1 MKKSVIIKTAI
12 VIFIAVMCLFCLNHA
27 DKALAAVSFVGS
39 VLLPIVLGLGLA
51 FIINIPMSG
60 IEKLYL
66 RMRKGKISE
75 SGRKTLRAVSLNLSI
90 LLIAAVVAF
99 VLFLVIPELARSL
112 AGLVNGL
119 SGLPDKLAEKRDVI
133 TGVSP
138 TLAYYIFDY
147 DKQEL
152 IDHLVDRVANGSA
165 SIASFALG
173 AVRSAAMAVYYI
185 IAALV
190 ITSGV
195 LKEKERIGA
204 QLTKLM
210 AAYLSGERLEKLL
223 SALKKVSEV
232 FSKFITGQC
241 LDACLLGI
249 MFFITMSIFRFPY
262 VLIIS
267 SLLAITALIPIFGA
281 FVGLG
286 VGTVL
291 IFIDSPAKALWFIVL
306 FFAVQQID
314 NNLLYPRVVG
324 GSVGLPPLWTL
335 LAVII
340 GGDLMGLVGMIFFI
354 PLFSVVYSALSEFA
368 NKRSKNSEDGDKSN
382 DIEED
387 GEGDLE
393 KVT

>member
-1 MKKSVIIKTAI
+1 MKRSVIIKTAA
-12 VIFIAVMCLFCLNHA
+12 VIFVAVMCLFCFNHA
-27 DKALAAVSFVGS
+27 DRAMAAVSFVGS
-39 VLLPIVLGLGLA
+39 VLMPIVLGLGLA

-60 IEKLYL
+60 IERLYL

-75 SGRKTLRAVSLNLSI
+75 SGRKKLRTVSLNLSI

-112 AGLVNGL
+112 SGLVTSL
-119 SGLPDKLAEKRDVI
+119 SGLPDKLSEKRDAI
-133 TGVSP
+133 TGLSP

-147 DKQEL
+147 DKQAL
-152 IDHLVDRVANGSA
+152 IDNLVDRAANGSA
-165 SIASFALG
+165 SIALFALG

-185 IAALV
+185 IAATV
-190 ITSGV
+190 IMSGV

-204 QLTKLM
+204 QVTKLM

-223 SALKKVSEV
+223 SALKRISDV

-241 LDACLLGI
+241 LDACLLGV

-262 VLIIS
+262 ALIIS
-267 SLLAITALIPIFGA
+267 SLLAITALVPIFGA

-286 VGTVL
+286 VGTLL

-306 FFAVQQID
+306 FFAVQQVD

-354 PLFSVVYSALSEFA
+354 PLFSVVYSALADFA
-368 NKRSKNSEDGDKSN
+368 NKKSKNCADSGENSGG
-382 DIEED
+382 EEN
-387 GEGDLE
+387 DLE